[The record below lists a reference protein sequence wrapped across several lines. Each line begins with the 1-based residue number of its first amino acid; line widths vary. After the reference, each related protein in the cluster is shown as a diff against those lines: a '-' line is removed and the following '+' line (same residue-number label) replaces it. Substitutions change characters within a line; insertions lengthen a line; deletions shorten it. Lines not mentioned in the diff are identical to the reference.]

1 MNIRTLRNFVMVAET
16 LHFGEAARR
25 LHMTQPPLSRQIAAL
40 EKSLGIS
47 LFLRHS
53 RSVQLTPAGESFCHN
68 ARRLIA
74 DYDFAVR
81 TAQATARGERG
92 ELRIGFTMCAA
103 WSILPDVLADFS
115 GEYPDVSVKLDE
127 TLPRDLQQAL
137 LSGEVDLGISFPVP
151 TSSGVCYRALFQEPL
166 CVVLPHSHPLTRQA
180 VVSVAELMHER
191 FITFPPSTAPE
202 LHSALMAC
210 CRAHHFE
217 PVIQLETHLQQTIVN
232 LVAKGLGVAL
242 VPDSMRKMQLEG
254 AVFKSLQQSPTVEQ
268 GVFWTDKNENPSLR
282 LLLNGLPKT
291 HVIGQSH
298 SDC

>member
-16 LHFGEAARR
+16 LHFGRAAQR

-40 EKSLGIS
+40 EKSLGVA
-47 LFLRHS
+47 LFQRHS
-53 RSVQLTPAGESFCHN
+53 RSVQLTPAGSSFYHN

-81 TAQATARGERG
+81 TAQATARGEQG

-103 WSILPDVLADFS
+103 WSILPDLLADFS

-151 TSSGVCYRALFQEPL
+151 TGNGVHYQTLFQEPL
-166 CVVLPHSHPLTRQA
+166 CAVLPHLHPLANRA
-180 VVSVAELMHER
+180 EVSATELMHER
-191 FITFPPSTAPE
+191 FITFPQSTAPE
-202 LHSALMAC
+202 LHSALMEC
-210 CRAHHFE
+210 CHAHHFE

-242 VPDSMRKMQLEG
+242 VPNSMQKMQLEG
-254 AVFKSLQQSPTVEQ
+254 AVFKPLRQAPMIEQ

-282 LLLNGLPKT
+282 LLLDGLPKT

-298 SDC
+298 FDC